1 MAQGMQVIQNEMVI
15 CGEDI
20 ASAMARANKKLIDC
34 SVPDMFVT
42 VWAGIVTLSTG
53 DLVFVNAG
61 HNYAAINKADHG
73 FKIEKDKHSMA
84 LAALKTAKFKENRI
98 KLKPGDT
105 IFLYTDG
112 VTEARNREGELFGKA
127 RLVET
132 LDHAPDLSQEEL
144 IHHVTSCVTAFM
156 EDAEQY
162 DDMTMLCFRKI

>member
-1 MAQGMQVIQNEMVI
+1 
-15 CGEDI
+15 
-20 ASAMARANKKLIDC
+20 
-34 SVPDMFVT
+34 
-42 VWAGIVTLSTG
+42 
-53 DLVFVNAG
+53 
-61 HNYAAINKADHG
+61 
-73 FKIEKDKHSMA
+73 MA

-144 IHHVTSCVTAFM
+144 IHYVTSCVTEKRSYEEMDQLVNA
-156 EDAEQY
+156 
-162 DDMTMLCFRKI
+162 L